1 MLILALALRVDPK
14 HVNEDANVYQDKIKE
29 LQEIIQPMMQEL
41 MAGGAMPGGP
51 MPGGAMPGD
60 AKSGGPMPD
69 IPEEG
74 PAIEEID

>member
-1 MLILALALRVDPK
+1 
-14 HVNEDANVYQDKIKE
+14 
-29 LQEIIQPMMQEL
+29 MQEL